1 MKYSL
6 RSLMIG
12 ITLVCVLLGGRIE
25 YLRQWAIYH
34 EGEAEIYV
42 SELVAKGV
50 TRTQLKI
57 VRDRGLTP
65 YADKPYS
72 ALAVH
77 WALAREYR
85 AAMHRPWI
93 SVNERV
99 PNDSGTLTTEP

>member
-12 ITLVCVLLGGRIE
+12 ITLVCVLSQQQVKLA
-25 YLRQWAIYH
+25 QWAIYH

-42 SELVAKGV
+42 WVAKRI